1 MDVLLIVNPISG
13 DKNKSSFLEF
23 ARRLMSQH
31 KLDNHVY
38 KTTGKADFKEVEQ
51 LIKTKSPR
59 KVIVVGG
66 DGTLNMFLDIFRSE
80 SSLIGFIPMGSANG
94 MAEEFDLIDSPNQ
107 LFENYLASENY
118 FEVDLLLLNQKY
130 LLLHIGDL
138 GANANLVWN
147 YEKDKSR
154 GLLTYAKHFWSEF
167 KNLKGFEFEI
177 ETEKNTYERKGV
189 MLAICNGRKFGTG
202 IALNIIGKMN
212 DGLFELVIIEAV
224 EFSDLIKATYS
235 KFDED
240 YEIQNF
246 EIIQAK
252 SAQIKLRKPNLLQ
265 IDGEIVDQFDNIQI
279 DVLPKALKF
288 IK

>member
-23 ARRLMSQH
+23 AGQLMSQH

-138 GANANLVWN
+138 GANANLVLN